1 MRNSKQDSK
10 KGVQATVDEPR
21 QTRFIPVSKWNEFH
35 EWPPVGGMR
44 HLIFFRNEN
53 GFAKVLKRPNRT
65 WLIDEKAFFK
75 WVSEKKYKPRK
86 KEPEIQENNKTSVE
100 QP

>member
-10 KGVQATVDEPR
+10 KGVEATVDEPR

-65 WLIDEKAFFK
+65 WLIDEKSFFK

-86 KEPEIQENNKTSVE
+86 KEPEIQENTKTSVE
-100 QP
+100 

>member
-10 KGVQATVDEPR
+10 KGVEATVDEPR

-86 KEPEIQENNKTSVE
+86 KEPEIQEKTKTSVE
-100 QP
+100 

>member
-10 KGVQATVDEPR
+10 KSVEATVDEPR

-86 KEPEIQENNKTSVE
+86 KEPEIQENTKTSVE
-100 QP
+100 KP

>member
-10 KGVQATVDEPR
+10 KGVEATIDEPR

-86 KEPEIQENNKTSVE
+86 KEPEIQENTKTSVE
-100 QP
+100 

>member
-1 MRNSKQDSK
+1 MRNSKQGSK
-10 KGVQATVDEPR
+10 KGVEATVDEPR
-21 QTRFIPVSKWNEFH
+21 QTRFILVSKWNEFH

-86 KEPEIQENNKTSVE
+86 KEPEIQENTKTSVE
-100 QP
+100 

>member
-1 MRNSKQDSK
+1 MEIFFSLEIS
-10 KGVQATVDEPR
+10 APESHDEPR

-35 EWPPVGGMR
+35 EWPPLGGMR

-86 KEPEIQENNKTSVE
+86 KEPEIQENTKTSVE
-100 QP
+100 

>member
-10 KGVQATVDEPR
+10 KGVEVTVDEPR

-86 KEPEIQENNKTSVE
+86 KEPEIQENTKTSVE
-100 QP
+100 

>member
-10 KGVQATVDEPR
+10 KDVEATVDEPR

-86 KEPEIQENNKTSVE
+86 KEPEIQENTKTSVE
-100 QP
+100 

>member
-1 MRNSKQDSK
+1 MRNDRQGSKKSVEGTAEDSK
-10 KGVQATVDEPR
+10 P
-21 QTRFIPVSKWNEFH
+21 TRFIPVSKWNEFH

-75 WVSEKKYKPRK
+75 WVSEKKYRPRK
-86 KEPEIQENNKTSVE
+86 KEPEVQENAKIAA

>member
-1 MRNSKQDSK
+1 MRNDRQDLKKSTEGMGDESK
-10 KGVQATVDEPR
+10 
-21 QTRFIPVSKWNEFH
+21 QTRFIPASKWNEFH

-44 HLIFFRNEN
+44 HLIFFRNDN

-75 WVSEKKYKPRK
+75 WVSERKYKPRK
-86 KEPEIQENNKTSVE
+86 KELEDIAITKIASE
-100 QP
+100 

>member
-1 MRNSKQDSK
+1 MRNDRQDSK
-10 KGVQATVDEPR
+10 KSVERIAEDSK

-75 WVSEKKYKPRK
+75 WVSEEKYRPRK
-86 KEPEIQENNKTSVE
+86 KEPEVQENAKIAA

>member
-1 MRNSKQDSK
+1 MKNDRSKNTNE
-10 KGVQATVDEPR
+10 VAMEPK
-21 QTRFIPVSKWNEFH
+21 QTRLIPVSKWNEFH

-75 WVSEKKYKPRK
+75 WVSEKKYRPRK
-86 KEPEIQENNKTSVE
+86 KEPEVQENAKIAV

>member
-10 KGVQATVDEPR
+10 KSVEATVDEPR

-86 KEPEIQENNKTSVE
+86 KEPEIQENTKTSVE

>member
-1 MRNSKQDSK
+1 MRNDRQDSK
-10 KGVQATVDEPR
+10 KGVEEIAEDSK

-75 WVSEKKYKPRK
+75 WVSEKKYRPRK
-86 KEPEIQENNKTSVE
+86 KEPEVQENAKIAA

>member
-1 MRNSKQDSK
+1 MKSDRVKNIDE
-10 KGVQATVDEPR
+10 VAAEPR
-21 QTRFIPVSKWNEFH
+21 QTRLIPVSKWNEFH

-75 WVSEKKYKPRK
+75 WASEKKYRPRK
-86 KEPEIQENNKTSVE
+86 KDPEVQETAKIAV

>member
-1 MRNSKQDSK
+1 MKNDRSKNI
-10 KGVQATVDEPR
+10 DEVAAEPK

-53 GFAKVLKRPNRT
+53 GFAKVLKRPKELSKNKLNIFK
-65 WLIDEKAFFK
+65 LIAA
-75 WVSEKKYKPRK
+75 
-86 KEPEIQENNKTSVE
+86 
-100 QP
+100 

>member
-10 KGVQATVDEPR
+10 NGVEATVDEPR

-86 KEPEIQENNKTSVE
+86 KEPEIQENTKTSVE
-100 QP
+100 

>member
-1 MRNSKQDSK
+1 MKNSKQDSK
-10 KGVQATVDEPR
+10 KGVEATVNEPR

-86 KEPEIQENNKTSVE
+86 KEPEIQENTKTSVE
-100 QP
+100 

>member
-1 MRNSKQDSK
+1 MKSDR
-10 KGVQATVDEPR
+10 VQNIDEVAAEPR
-21 QTRFIPVSKWNEFH
+21 QTRLIPVSKWNEFH

-75 WVSEKKYKPRK
+75 WVSEKKYRPRK
-86 KEPEIQENNKTSVE
+86 KDLEIPENIKTSAA
-100 QP
+100 QL

>member
-1 MRNSKQDSK
+1 MKNDRSKSIDE
-10 KGVQATVDEPR
+10 VATETK

-35 EWPPVGGMR
+35 EWPPDGGMR

-75 WVSEKKYKPRK
+75 WVSEKKYRPRR
-86 KEPEIQENNKTSVE
+86 KESEVQENAKIAV

>member
-10 KGVQATVDEPR
+10 KGVEATVDEPR

-53 GFAKVLKRPNRT
+53 GFAKVLKRPNQT

-86 KEPEIQENNKTSVE
+86 KEPEVQENAKIAA

>member
-1 MRNSKQDSK
+1 MKNDRVKNIDE
-10 KGVQATVDEPR
+10 VAAEPR
-21 QTRFIPVSKWNEFH
+21 QARLIPVSKWNEFH

-53 GFAKVLKRPNRT
+53 GFAKILKRPNRT

-86 KEPEIQENNKTSVE
+86 KDPEVQENPKIAV

>member
-1 MRNSKQDSK
+1 MRNDRQDSK
-10 KGVQATVDEPR
+10 KSVEGIAEDSK

-75 WVSEKKYKPRK
+75 WVSEKKYRPRK
-86 KEPEIQENNKTSVE
+86 KESEVQENAKIAV

>member
-10 KGVQATVDEPR
+10 KGVKATVDEPK

-86 KEPEIQENNKTSVE
+86 KEPEIQENTKTSVE
-100 QP
+100 

>member
-1 MRNSKQDSK
+1 MKNSKPDSK
-10 KGVQATVDEPR
+10 KGVEATVDEPR

-86 KEPEIQENNKTSVE
+86 KELEIQENTKTSVE
-100 QP
+100 

>member
-1 MRNSKQDSK
+1 MRNSNRDSK
-10 KGVQATVDEPR
+10 KGVEATVDEPR

-86 KEPEIQENNKTSVE
+86 KEPEIQENTKTSVE
-100 QP
+100 

>member
-1 MRNSKQDSK
+1 MKNDKSKNTDVVAAESKQM
-10 KGVQATVDEPR
+10 
-21 QTRFIPVSKWNEFH
+21 RFIPVSKWNEFH

-75 WVSEKKYKPRK
+75 WVSEKKYRPRK
-86 KEPEIQENNKTSVE
+86 KETEVQENAKIAV
-100 QP
+100 

>member
-1 MRNSKQDSK
+1 M
-10 KGVQATVDEPR
+10 A
-21 QTRFIPVSKWNEFH
+21 
-35 EWPPVGGMR
+35 PVGGMR

-75 WVSEKKYKPRK
+75 WVSEKKYRPRK
-86 KEPEIQENNKTSVE
+86 KESEVQGNAKIAV

>member
-1 MRNSKQDSK
+1 MRNSKQNSK
-10 KGVQATVDEPR
+10 KGIEATVDEPR

-86 KEPEIQENNKTSVE
+86 KEPEIQENTKTSVE
-100 QP
+100 

>member
-10 KGVQATVDEPR
+10 KGVEATVDEPR

-86 KEPEIQENNKTSVE
+86 KEPGIQGIAKTSVE

>member
-10 KGVQATVDEPR
+10 KGVEATVDEPR

-86 KEPEIQENNKTSVE
+86 KEPEIQENAKTSVE
-100 QP
+100 QL

>member
-1 MRNSKQDSK
+1 MRNDRQDSK
-10 KGVQATVDEPR
+10 KSVEGIAEDLK

-75 WVSEKKYKPRK
+75 WVSEKKYRPRK
-86 KEPEIQENNKTSVE
+86 KETEVQENAKIAA

>member
-1 MRNSKQDSK
+1 MKNNKQKNNDGMVEES
-10 KGVQATVDEPR
+10 R
-21 QTRFIPVSKWNEFH
+21 QTRLIPVSKWNEFH

-65 WLIDEKAFFK
+65 WLIDEKAFFN
-75 WVSEKKYKPRK
+75 WVSEKKYRPRK
-86 KEPEIQENNKTSVE
+86 KEPKDQENVNIAV

>member
-1 MRNSKQDSK
+1 MRNDRQDSK
-10 KGVQATVDEPR
+10 KSVERIAEDSK

-53 GFAKVLKRPNRT
+53 GFSKVLKRPNRT

-75 WVSEKKYKPRK
+75 WVSEKKYRPRK
-86 KEPEIQENNKTSVE
+86 KETEVQENTKIAA

>member
-10 KGVQATVDEPR
+10 KGVEATVDEPR

-86 KEPEIQENNKTSVE
+86 KEPEIQENTKISV

>member
-1 MRNSKQDSK
+1 MRNDRQDSK
-10 KGVQATVDEPR
+10 KSVEGIAEDSK

-86 KEPEIQENNKTSVE
+86 KEPEVQENAKTSVE

>member
-1 MRNSKQDSK
+1 LLICEQYRNPTWK
-10 KGVQATVDEPR
+10 
-21 QTRFIPVSKWNEFH
+21 FH

-75 WVSEKKYKPRK
+75 WVSEKKYRPRK
-86 KEPEIQENNKTSVE
+86 KEPKVQENAKIAV

>member
-1 MRNSKQDSK
+1 MRNRKQDSK
-10 KGVQATVDEPR
+10 KGVEATVDEPR

-86 KEPEIQENNKTSVE
+86 KEPVIQENTKTSVE
-100 QP
+100 

>member
-1 MRNSKQDSK
+1 MKSDKQDSK
-10 KGVQATVDEPR
+10 KSNEGMTEEPR

-86 KEPEIQENNKTSVE
+86 KELEAREETKISVVKS
-100 QP
+100 